1 MSRPPRLGGADY
13 VGQKLYFLTICCH
26 RRQSVFIHADIVE
39 LGLQQILHAAIARQF
54 AITAYCFMPDHF
66 HALAAGLREDA
77 DLPRFI
83 SLAKQRSGYHFK
95 RECRRPLWQEG
106 YFDRVLRSDE
116 PEITVIRYIV
126 SNPLRARIVE
136 TPQEYPFWG
145 SQLYTRAEILDA
157 ISRP

>member
-13 VGQKLYFLTICCH
+13 IGQKLYFLTICCH
-26 RRQSVFIHADIVE
+26 RRQSVFIHAGIVE
-39 LGLQQILHAAIARQF
+39 LVLKQILYAAIARQF
-54 AITAYCFMPDHF
+54 ALTAYCFMPDLTSF
-66 HALAAGLREDA
+66 V
-77 DLPRFI
+77 
-83 SLAKQRSGYHFK
+83 SLAKQRSGYDFK
-95 RECRRPLWQEG
+95 RECRRPLWQDG